1 MMSGSPVDREK
12 VTLVWLKRDLRVRDH
27 APLVM
32 ASKRCEAGGKALVF
46 YVLEQDYWASE
57 KASPEQRAFV
67 LESLRDLKL
76 GLEQIGCQLQL
87 YEAPSAVSVLASL
100 IETYRVETILCHQE
114 TGNLWTFERDRAVL
128 TLAKSRGI
136 PVREFHQNGVIRG
149 KGMPKLE
156 GGAWLNW
163 IGGEDLGIPEF
174 WRNPT
179 RLPEVKEPGEL
190 KKLHPFNLERLI
202 SSSDQTP
209 ARQTGGETRGLG
221 LLESFLSG
229 RCLNGEGYRKEMG
242 SPLRSSEVCSRL
254 STHLTWG
261 SLSSRFAFRES
272 RKTLSVNPGIPRGAG
287 IELRSFIT
295 RLRWR
300 DHFLQKFE
308 RLHWMEWRCIN
319 PAAETLHGWNEDS
332 YTRWSEGMTGYP
344 FVDAC
349 MRSLNAT
356 KWINFRARAMLVSF
370 ASYGLNLDW
379 RRFAPHLARTFLDYE
394 PGIHYSQI
402 QMQAG
407 TTLGSPPRIYNPMK
421 QSLEKDPQGEFIR
434 RWAPELRDLSDT
446 ALHQPALTSR
456 NGYPAAIID
465 PANLWSIMR
474 ANGPKSTRPRPVTT
488 PRKSAAKT
496 RSLFRRKS
504 DEAQPELF
512 LPDC

>member
-1 MMSGSPVDREK
+1 MSDSPPGREQ

-27 APLVM
+27 APLSA
-32 ASKRCEAGGKALVF
+32 ASKRCERGGKALAF
-46 YVLEQDYWASE
+46 YVLEQDYWTSD

-76 GLEQIGCQLQL
+76 QLDKLGCRLHL
-87 YEAPSAVSVLASL
+87 FEASSVVPVLTSL
-100 IETYRVETILCHQE
+100 LDTYDVDAILCHQE

-128 TLAKSRGI
+128 ALAKSRGI

-163 IGGEDLGIPEF
+163 IGADVPETPGF

-179 RLPEVKEPGEL
+179 RLPDLPYLILEEV
-190 KKLHPFNLERLI
+190 I
-202 SSSDQTP
+202 SAADHSCGQ
-209 ARQTGGETRGLG
+209 QTGGEIKALG
-221 LLESFLSG
+221 MLESFLSG
-229 RCLNGEGYRKEMG
+229 RCLEGEGYRKEMG
-242 SPLRSSEVCSRL
+242 SPLRSSEICSRI
-254 STHLTWG
+254 SPHLTWG
-261 SLSSRFAFRES
+261 SLSSRLAFHES
-272 RKTLSVNPGIPRGAG
+272 RKALAQGVPLGSAMEI
-287 IELRSFIT
+287 RSFIT

-319 PAAETLHGWNEDS
+319 PSTETLHGWDEDS

-370 ASYGLNLDW
+370 ASYALNLDW

-407 TTLGSPPRIYNPMK
+407 TTLGSPPRIYNPVK

-434 RWAPELRDLSDT
+434 RWVPELRDLSGT
-446 ALHQPALTSR
+446 ALHSPSLAPR

-474 ANGPKSTRPRPVTT
+474 ANGPKSGRPRPAAT
-488 PRKSAAKT
+488 PRKSAAKK
-496 RSLFRRKS
+496 RSLFRRKI

>member
-1 MMSGSPVDREK
+1 MTSLVPDREK
-12 VTLVWLKRDLRVRDH
+12 ITLVWLKRDLRLRDH
-27 APLVM
+27 APLSQ
-32 ASKRCEAGGKALVF
+32 ASKCCKAGGKALAF

-67 LESLRDLKL
+67 LESLRDLTL
-76 GLEQIGCQLQL
+76 QLERIGCRLHIL
-87 YEAPSAVSVLASL
+87 EAHSAVSVMESL
-100 IETYRVETILCHQE
+100 MRTYQVDTILCHQE
-114 TGNLWTFERDRAVL
+114 TGNLWTYERDRAVL
-128 TLAKSRGI
+128 AMAKSQGI
-136 PVREFHQNGVIRG
+136 PVREFHQNGVVRG

-163 IGGEDLGIPEF
+163 IGGEEPETPDF

-179 RLPEVKEPGEL
+179 RLPEVKG
-190 KKLHPFNLERLI
+190 HRPFNLDKLI
-202 SSSDQTP
+202 STSDQKP
-209 ARQTGGETRGLG
+209 RRQTGGELEAVG

-242 SPLRSSEVCSRL
+242 SPLRSSEICSRL
-254 STHLTWG
+254 SAHLTWG
-261 SLSSRFAFRES
+261 SLSSRFSFRES
-272 RKTLSVNPGIPRGAG
+272 RRALAQGIPRGAG
-287 IELRSFIT
+287 MEVRSFIT

-319 PAAETLHGWNEDS
+319 PAAENLHGWDQDS
-332 YTRWSEGMTGYP
+332 YMRWSDGMTGYP
-344 FVDAC
+344 FIDAC

-370 ASYGLNLDW
+370 ASYALNLDW

-407 TTLGSPPRIYNPMK
+407 TTLGSPPRIYNPIK
-421 QSLEKDPQGEFIR
+421 QSLEKDPHGEFIR
-434 RWAPELRDLSDT
+434 RWVPELRDLSNT
-446 ALHQPALTSR
+446 ALHHPALNNR
-456 NGYPAAIID
+456 NRYPAAIID

-474 ANGPKSTRPRPVTT
+474 ANGPKSTQPRPAAT
-488 PRKSAAKT
+488 PRKSVAKT
-496 RSLFRRKS
+496 RSLFRRKN

>member
-1 MMSGSPVDREK
+1 MSDSLPDREQ

-27 APLVM
+27 APLST
-32 ASKRCEAGGKALVF
+32 ASKRCEAGGKALAF
-46 YVLEQDYWASE
+46 YVLENDYWASD
-57 KASPEQRAFV
+57 KASTEQRTFV

-76 GLEQIGCQLQL
+76 QLESIGCQLHL
-87 YEAPSAVSVLASL
+87 FEAPSVAPVLASL
-100 IETYRVETILCHQE
+100 LDTYDVDTILCHQE
-114 TGNLWTFERDRAVL
+114 TGNLWTFERDRAAL
-128 TLAKSRGI
+128 ALAKSRGI

-149 KGMPKLE
+149 KGMPKLD

-163 IGGEDLGIPEF
+163 IGADVPETPGF
-174 WRNPT
+174 WRNPA
-179 RLPEVKEPGEL
+179 RLPDLPSFSLEEV
-190 KKLHPFNLERLI
+190 I
-202 SSSDQTP
+202 STSDHSSR
-209 ARQTGGETRGLG
+209 RQTGGEIKALSM
-221 LLESFLSG
+221 LESFLSG
-229 RCLNGEGYRKEMG
+229 RCLEGEGYRKEMG
-242 SPLRSSEVCSRL
+242 SPLKSSEICSRI
-254 STHLTWG
+254 SPHLTWG
-261 SLSSRFAFRES
+261 SLSSRLAFRES
-272 RKTLSVNPGIPRGAG
+272 LKVLTQRVPRGAG
-287 IELRSFIT
+287 REIQSFIT

-319 PAAETLHGWNEDS
+319 PATETLHGWDEDS
-332 YTRWSEGMTGYP
+332 YTRWSEGLTGYP

-370 ASYGLNLDW
+370 ASYALNLDW

-407 TTLGSPPRIYNPMK
+407 TTLGSPPRIYNPVK
-421 QSLEKDPQGEFIR
+421 QSLEKDPEGEFIR
-434 RWAPELRDLSDT
+434 RWVPELRDLSNT
-446 ALHQPALTSR
+446 ALHLPALAPR

-474 ANGPKSTRPRPVTT
+474 ANGPKSARPRSATT
-488 PRKSAAKT
+488 PRQSAVKT
-496 RSLFRRKS
+496 RSLFRRKI